1 MAAIRSLRLPDS
13 ALRAS
18 PLRQTLNGLAAYC
31 RNFDVMLSWLK
42 LEVPNDDWL
51 SLIIERNVRMEYM
64 VDKDLIKK
72 LRIERSWSQDQLASV
87 SGLSL
92 RTIQRIENEG
102 TCSLESK
109 KALAVAFEITA
120 NELDLNTTAINT
132 LASVN
137 RGRKFGFSGAIA
149 GLVFAY
155 IGITTSFMSGHIT
168 SGEAGLYYGG
178 VGAFCGVCCAIIG
191 TLSNKYRAGAV

>member
-1 MAAIRSLRLPDS
+1 
-13 ALRAS
+13 
-18 PLRQTLNGLAAYC
+18 
-31 RNFDVMLSWLK
+31 
-42 LEVPNDDWL
+42 
-51 SLIIERNVRMEYM
+51 MEYM
-64 VDKDLIKK
+64 IDKDSIKK

-109 KALAVAFEITA
+109 KALAVAFEITT
-120 NELDLNTTAINT
+120 NELDLNTIAINALIYT
-132 LASVN
+132 N
-137 RGRKFGFSGAIA
+137 RGRKSAFSGVIA

-155 IGITTSFMSGHIT
+155 IGITTSFISGHIT
-168 SGEAGLYYGG
+168 SDEAGLYYGG